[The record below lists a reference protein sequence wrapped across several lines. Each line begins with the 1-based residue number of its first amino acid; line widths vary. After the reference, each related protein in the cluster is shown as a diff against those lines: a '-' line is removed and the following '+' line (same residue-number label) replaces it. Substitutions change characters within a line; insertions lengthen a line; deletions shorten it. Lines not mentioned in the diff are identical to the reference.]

1 MYRSV
6 KSALRAQADA
16 LVPAYDARAYA
27 AFLPNR
33 TEALPRRS
41 VKKYFLPIAVG
52 LAAVLLAAVIAPRFL
67 NRRDVHLIA
76 SPDQTISGSLAVNE
90 GHGYNADTVS
100 AGNET
105 GPMYETT
112 SGAETYIPPT
122 EPLHSLAPGAETEI
136 PSPKTTITIPVAE
149 THIDVATV
157 PRWEDRPLTS
167 RFAEVEYNGAR
178 YTLLSSEP
186 ASQPLETHLADGQAY
201 GCDVYSDKQYTASVA
216 LYGFRNIS
224 PRWVIGVSFEDSE
237 DVWAYA
243 NAAFV
248 PVTLGDMLD
257 AVNFENSVVIEGI
270 VKDIDQVLPL
280 DPGLIWSELCFD
292 RNLEPAGDEFD
303 AGVADIIVSC
313 PALGV
318 DYETIT
324 LTAKGCV
331 EFNLMNTYYG
341 SCRFFVSVDR
351 VKQFL
356 QKAGIA
362 YDDREFDPAR
372 FDPQK
377 DATVVSAYDPGT

>member
-6 KSALRAQADA
+6 KRALRAQADA
-16 LVPAYDARAYA
+16 LVPAYDARVYA

-52 LAAVLLAAVIAPRFL
+52 LAVVLLAAVLAPRLL

-76 SPDQTISGSLAVNE
+76 SPDQTTSGSLAVNE
-90 GHGYNADTVS
+90 GQGYNADTVS

-105 GPMYETT
+105 DPMYETT

-122 EPLHSLAPGAETEI
+122 EPPHSLSPGAETEI
-136 PSPKTTITIPVAE
+136 PSPKTTVTIPVAE

-178 YTLLSSEP
+178 YTLLSTEP
-186 ASQPLETHLADGQAY
+186 ASQPLDTRLSDGMAY
-201 GCDVYSDKQYTASVA
+201 GYDAYSDRQYTASVVS
-216 LYGFRNIS
+216 YSFRNMS
-224 PRWVIGVSFEDSE
+224 SEWVIGVLFEDSDE
-237 DVWAYA
+237 VWAYA

-248 PVTLGDMLD
+248 PATMGDMLAAAD
-257 AVNFENSVVIEGI
+257 FENSVVIEGI
-270 VKDIDQVLPL
+270 SKDVDQVLPL

-292 RNLEPAGDEFD
+292 RSLEPAGDEFD

-318 DYETIT
+318 VYKTIT

-341 SCRFFVSVDR
+341 SCRFFVGVDR

-372 FDPQK
+372 FDPPT